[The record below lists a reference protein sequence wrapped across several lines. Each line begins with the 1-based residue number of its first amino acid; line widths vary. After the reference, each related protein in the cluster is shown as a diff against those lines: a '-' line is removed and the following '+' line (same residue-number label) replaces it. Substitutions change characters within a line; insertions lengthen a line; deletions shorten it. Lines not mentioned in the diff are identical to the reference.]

1 MKTFILLSA
10 IPGSGKSTWAEQY
23 RLSHENVHVVSSD
36 EIRKE
41 LGGAYQ
47 NFDHEKEVWDTFQ
60 ARIAKFRDEAE
71 EVTVIADATNFQNK
85 TRLIYAPVEGFDKKI
100 LVVIYKPI
108 EQVLETNKKRNPNKI
123 VPEDVVLRMYRLW
136 EEPSEEVLSYFDEYQ
151 RIEKWFAA
159 PKVKKSYTYKD

>member
-1 MKTFILLSA
+1 MKRLIVMSA
-10 IPGSGKSTWAEQY
+10 IAGSGKSRWA
-23 RLSHENVHVVSSD
+23 RLYKESHENVFIVSSD

-47 NFDHEKEVWDTFQ
+47 NFDHEKDVWDTFQ
-60 ARIAKFRDEAE
+60 ARIREFRDEAD

-100 LVVIYKPI
+100 LVVIHKPL
-108 EQVLETNKKRNPNKI
+108 EQVLETNRKRNPNKI
-123 VPEDVVLRMYRLW
+123 VPEDVVLRMYNLW

-159 PKVKKSYTYKD
+159 PKVTKSYTYKD